1 VNEIF
6 KEIEPKREPELP
18 VYRKLALSIAT
29 DINAGMYKIGA
40 LIPSIGENS
49 KLQGLSIPTIAAAY
63 DLLKKHGI
71 IGLNVSNRYAV
82 KSRNIERF
90 LAEELKKTR
99 QAGRSQER

>member
-1 VNEIF
+1 MLNNEN
-6 KEIEPKREPELP
+6 ESAREPELP
-18 VYRKLALSIAT
+18 IYRKLALSLAT
-29 DINAGMYKIGA
+29 DIKAGQYKIGA

-82 KSRNIERF
+82 KSKNIERF

-99 QAGRSQER
+99 QARSQDK